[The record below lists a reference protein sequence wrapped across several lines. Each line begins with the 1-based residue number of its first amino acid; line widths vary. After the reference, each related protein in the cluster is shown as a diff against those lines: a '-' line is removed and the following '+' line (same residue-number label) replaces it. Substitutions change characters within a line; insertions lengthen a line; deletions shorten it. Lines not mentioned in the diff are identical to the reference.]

1 MSFYAKSYM
10 FCFEHK
16 SKMIKIKPRKYV
28 YILLILGPDH
38 MVFLDYLDY
47 FLKKETMYYSVV
59 FANF

>member
-28 YILLILGPDH
+28 YILLILSPGSYGVIRLPR
-38 MVFLDYLDY
+38 L
-47 FLKKETMYYSVV
+47 FLKERNNVL
-59 FANF
+59 